1 MVNDLT
7 KQGVIWIKG
16 FSASGKTTVARKV
29 EFLLK
34 KSGHKI
40 IALDGDELRNIFGNK
55 WGYDKDSREELASAY
70 FRLCS
75 HLSSQGFTVVISA
88 VALCDAL

>member
-1 MVNDLT
+1 MAKDSS

-34 KSGHKI
+34 QSGHNI
-40 IALDGDELRNIFGNK
+40 IALDGDELRSIFEKHKSSKLPGCRPTL
-55 WGYDKDSREELASAY
+55 YD
-70 FRLCS
+70 
-75 HLSSQGFTVVISA
+75 
-88 VALCDAL
+88 